1 MEKLDKVLKDK
12 TALVINALDF
22 KDYDKDKIPGSV
34 NLPVSESLA
43 NKAMSLPMHPYLK
56 DSDMT
61 IIGSKLKQFA

>member
-1 MEKLDKVLKDK
+1 VCLNKQPATK
-12 TALVINALDF
+12 TNEF
-22 KDYDKDKIPGSV
+22 